1 MEMQLAGR
9 IPMIDMRATKA
20 RIGRALS
27 IRASVRLFFCADGRH
42 VALQMLI
49 SAAAIFGLAALWNE
63 CETRI
68 ASERARTLQSAKGQL
83 VEIAQSFSE
92 NAESIVSTVDQITV
106 LLRHSKDSGIDAGML
121 KSFVRSEKVF
131 GGLVLQAAYIN
142 KEGMTYVDDAAG
154 GTKRFDLSDR
164 EHFKVHIGQDSG
176 NLFISK
182 PVIGR
187 VIGRRS
193 VNVSRRVNAPDGS
206 FDGVISVALDPGAFA
221 AYHKSVRL
229 GPSVVLSLVGQDGAF
244 RARYPNFESVA
255 DLVLSADDILM
266 RSAAESPSG
275 SYVRDDFV
283 NGVRRIFAFH
293 KLRNYPL
300 IAVVG
305 FSEAE
310 ILGDFQAFRRAKI
323 ESTLLIGIFI
333 VVLAGALMLLA
344 YKQNQ
349 SRTRLIAAA
358 EVAETSLR
366 AAEYAN
372 KAKSEF
378 LANMSHELRT
388 PLNAIIGFSEMIEGQ
403 IVGPISARYV
413 DYGRT
418 IGIAGKHLLAIV
430 ADILDMSQIEA
441 GSYTLNKEACDLGA
455 IAEICREMLSVSAKA
470 SGIHLR
476 HERRVGMPLVVADAR
491 GVTQAITNIVAN
503 AIKFTPQGGW
513 VTISEGIAADGSAFV
528 KVKDTGIGIE
538 PGSLERIFDAFWQE
552 AGAATSKREGLG
564 LGLAISK
571 RLVELHGGRIEV
583 ASEPGVGT
591 EISIKLPPDS
601 IERAEDMPDIQ
612 AYRVA

>member
-1 MEMQLAGR
+1 MEMQLADR
-9 IPMIDMRATKA
+9 IPMIDMRAAKA

-49 SAAAIFGLAALWNE
+49 SAAAIFGLAALWSE

-68 ASERARTLQSAKGQL
+68 ASERARTLQTAKGQL

-92 NAESIVSTVDQITV
+92 NAESILSTVDQITV
-106 LLRHSKDSGIDAGML
+106 LLKRSKETGGDASVL
-121 KSFVRSEKVF
+121 RSFVRSEMVF
-131 GGLVLQAAYIN
+131 GGLVLQAAYVQ
-142 KEGMTYVDDAAG
+142 KDGMTYVDDAAG
-154 GTKRFDLSDR
+154 VTRKFDLSDR
-164 EHFKVHIGQDSG
+164 DHFKVHTGQDSG
-176 NLFISK
+176 NLFVSK
-182 PVIGR
+182 PLIGR

-206 FDGVISVALDPGAFA
+206 FDGVISVALDPNAFA
-221 AYHKSVRL
+221 AYYKSVRL
-229 GPSVVLSLVGQDGAF
+229 GPSVILSLVGQDGAF
-244 RARYPNFESVA
+244 RARYPSLDDVV
-255 DLVLSADDILM
+255 DLVLPADDILM
-266 RSAAESPSG
+266 RSAADSRSG
-275 SYVRDDFV
+275 SYVREDLV
-283 NGVRRIFAFH
+283 GGTTRIFAFH
-293 KLRNYPL
+293 KLRNYPFV
-300 IAVVG
+300 AVVG

-310 ILGDFQAFRRAKI
+310 LLRDFQEFRRAKL
-323 ESTLLIGIFI
+323 EATTLVGIFI

-358 EVAETSLR
+358 EVAATSLR
-366 AAEYAN
+366 AAEHAN

-470 SGIHLR
+470 SGIRLR
-476 HERRVGMPLVVADAR
+476 HERRAGLPLVVADAR

-503 AIKFTPQGGW
+503 AIKFTPQGGR

-571 RLVELHGGRIEV
+571 KLVELHGGRIEV

-591 EISIKLPPDS
+591 EISIRLPPDS
-601 IERAEDMPDIQ
+601 VVRAEDVPNTQ